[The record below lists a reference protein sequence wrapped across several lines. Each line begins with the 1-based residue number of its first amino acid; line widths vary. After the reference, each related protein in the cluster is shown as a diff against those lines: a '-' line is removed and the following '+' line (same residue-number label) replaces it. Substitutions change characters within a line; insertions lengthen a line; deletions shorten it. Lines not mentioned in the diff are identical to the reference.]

1 MLQSVIIN
9 RIHTFGVAFT
19 HGGAHYRMNF
29 LFTGGWANNWGAFK
43 SGRVFISGGLII
55 ECIFLFT
62 GSWANNWGA
71 FKWGL
76 LYPSGSSSNI
86 YFVSRKIG

>member
-1 MLQSVIIN
+1 
-9 RIHTFGVAFT
+9 
-19 HGGAHYRMNF
+19 MNF
-29 LFTGGWANNWGAFK
+29 WFTGGWANNWGAFK
-43 SGRVFISGGLII
+43 RGVLISGGLII

-76 LYPSGSSSNI
+76 LYPSGSLSNI